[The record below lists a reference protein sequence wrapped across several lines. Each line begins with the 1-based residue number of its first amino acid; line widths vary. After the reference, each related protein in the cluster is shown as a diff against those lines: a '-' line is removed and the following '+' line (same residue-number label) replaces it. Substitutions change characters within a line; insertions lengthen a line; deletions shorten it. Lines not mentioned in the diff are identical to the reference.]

1 MQRENRLTSGKRY
14 AQIHRES
21 KGRANRLLVIKSL
34 PNDLNDTRFGIL
46 VGKRIGNAVVRN
58 RTKRRIRESLRQASV
73 KPGWDVVVIA
83 RRDAGKADYKQLKT
97 ATEDLLNQSNLVHS
111 GPRQSHGGPDDERTV
126 DSDVL
131 LVSEDGSTRAS
142 FPFNGVKK
150 LALTSIVLYQRTV
163 SPFLPMSCRYM
174 PTCSHY
180 SHEAISRHGTLKG
193 GWLTLRRLA
202 RCHPL
207 GGKGYDPVP

>member
-21 KGRANRLLVIKSL
+21 KGRANRLLVIKFL

-58 RTKRRIRESLRQASV
+58 RTKRRIRESLRQAYV
-73 KPGWDVVVIA
+73 QLGWDVVVIA
-83 RRDAGKADYKQLKT
+83 RRDAGKADYQQLKT

-111 GPRQSHGGPDDERTV
+111 GPRQSPGSPDDERTV
-126 DSDVL
+126 NADRL
-131 LVSEDGSTRAS
+131 LVSEDGSTGAS
-142 FPFNGVKK
+142 SPFNGVKK
-150 LALTSIVLYQRTV
+150 LVLMSIVLYQRTV
-163 SPFLPMSCRYM
+163 SPFLPMSCRYL

-180 SHEAISRHGTLKG
+180 SHEAVSRHGTLKG
-193 GWLTLRRLA
+193 GWLTLKRLA

>member
-1 MQRENRLTSGKRY
+1 MQRKNRLTSGKRY

-21 KGRANRLLVIKSL
+21 RGRANRLLVIKSL
-34 PNDLNDTRFGIL
+34 PNELDDTRFGIL

-73 KPGWDVVVIA
+73 KPGWDVVIIA
-83 RRDAGKADYKQLKT
+83 RRDAGKADYQQLKT
-97 ATEDLLNQSNLVHS
+97 ATENLLNKSHLVYTGVRQGPGGPGDEQSTPADLLPVCE
-111 GPRQSHGGPDDERTV
+111 ERST
-126 DSDVL
+126 
-131 LVSEDGSTRAS
+131 GSFS
-142 FPFNGVKK
+142 PFEGVKK
-150 LALTSIVLYQRTV
+150 LALLSIVLYQRAV
-163 SPFLPMSCRYM
+163 SPFLPMSCRYV

-180 SHEAISRHGTLKG
+180 SHEAISQHGTLKG
-193 GWLTLRRLA
+193 GWLTLKRLA